1 MTVIHESS
9 IVKDFLLR
17 WVEILI
23 GSMLDFGQ
31 IVEMGSISTDPTLR
45 Y

>member
-1 MTVIHESS
+1 MMVIHETS
-9 IVKDFLLR
+9 IVKDFPLR

-23 GSMLDFGQ
+23 GSMLDFGR
-31 IVEMGSISTDPTLR
+31 IIEMGSISTDPALR

>member
-1 MTVIHESS
+1 MAVIHRSS
-9 IVKDFLLR
+9 IIRDFPLR
-17 WVEILI
+17 WVEIAI

-45 Y
+45 D

>member
-1 MTVIHESS
+1 MMVIHETS
-9 IVKDFLLR
+9 IVKDLPLR

-23 GSMLDFGQ
+23 GSMLDFGR
-31 IVEMGSISTDPTLR
+31 IIESGSISTDPALR